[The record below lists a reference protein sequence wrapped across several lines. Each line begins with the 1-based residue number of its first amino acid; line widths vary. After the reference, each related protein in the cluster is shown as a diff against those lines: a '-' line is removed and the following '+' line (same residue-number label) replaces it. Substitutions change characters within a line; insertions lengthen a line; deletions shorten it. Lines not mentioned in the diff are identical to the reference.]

1 MYEYFIWII
10 GEKENEKSIKKLFIL
25 MSILSAFCFIKN
37 EVNAA
42 TSSKSLSWTKG
53 VLTAKEKI
61 TINVTLA
68 TVNSPKY
75 EYTKSG
81 TNGMYQNVWATYTG
95 ISNKTNKTIKG
106 DKGTYTVSATPQWIN
121 ANKQT
126 ITGEKKDAV
135 FVYEGGFQ

>member
-1 MYEYFIWII
+1 M
-10 GEKENEKSIKKLFIL
+10 KKLIKKLIIFML
-25 MSILSAFCFIKN
+25 ILSDLCFTKN
-37 EVNAA
+37 EVSAA
-42 TSSKSLSWTKG
+42 TSSKSFSWTKG

-61 TINVTLA
+61 TIIVTLS
-68 TVNSPKY
+68 TVHSPKY
-75 EYTKSG
+75 DYIHSG

-95 ISNKTNKTIKG
+95 MSNKTKKTIKE

-126 ITGEKKDAV
+126 ITGETKKAV